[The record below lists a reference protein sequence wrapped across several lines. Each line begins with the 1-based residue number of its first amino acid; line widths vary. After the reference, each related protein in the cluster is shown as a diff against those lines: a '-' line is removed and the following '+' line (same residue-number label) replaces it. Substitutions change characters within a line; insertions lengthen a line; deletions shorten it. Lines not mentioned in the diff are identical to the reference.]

1 MEDNRKPQ
9 LEFKSVSI
17 DNISEEENNELVIDG
32 YGSWFGNVDSSDDI
46 IQKGAFTKTLQEN
59 EGRIAF
65 CYQHDIY
72 NPIGK
77 IEEIKEDDK
86 GLYVKVRISDAED
99 DIKTKIREGILKEMS
114 IGFNTIKSMY
124 DEVTEIR
131 TIIEVKLWEV
141 SLVTIACNSMT
152 VITGMKSIE
161 HRDSIIELVEK
172 MFAIEQNRNKKFEL
186 LKLKSL
192 IQSMPIE
199 SHRVVEPTIVEE
211 TKNDK
216 LDINKLKFL

>member
-17 DNISEEENNELVIDG
+17 DNISEEENNELVIEG
-32 YGSWFGNVDSSDDI
+32 YGAWFGNEDNAGDI
-46 IQKGAFTKTLQEN
+46 IQKGAFTKTLKEN

-99 DIKTKIREGILKEMS
+99 DIKTKIREGILREMS
-114 IGFNTIKSMY
+114 IGYNTIKSMY
-124 DEVTEIR
+124 NEITNIR
-131 TIIEVKLWEV
+131 TIIEAKLWEV
-141 SLVTIACNSMT
+141 SLVTIACNDMT

>member
-1 MEDNRKPQ
+1 
-9 LEFKSVSI
+9 
-17 DNISEEENNELVIDG
+17 
-32 YGSWFGNVDSSDDI
+32 
-46 IQKGAFTKTLQEN
+46 
-59 EGRIAF
+59 
-65 CYQHDIY
+65 
-72 NPIGK
+72 
-77 IEEIKEDDK
+77 
-86 GLYVKVRISDAED
+86 
-99 DIKTKIREGILKEMS
+99 
-114 IGFNTIKSMY
+114 
-124 DEVTEIR
+124 
-131 TIIEVKLWEV
+131 
-141 SLVTIACNSMT
+141 
-152 VITGMKSIE
+152 MKSIE